1 MKKLRI
7 VALAFA
13 VLLLAGCGTNY
24 AQLEKELTEK
34 ASKYYEE
41 NIKDKVFNINNHEI
55 TLASLEAAN
64 VDISSFTKESCDK
77 SSYVLIK
84 LELDEEGKQKGD
96 YQTETHLICGDYETG
111 KK

>member
-1 MKKLRI
+1 MKKI
-7 VALAFA
+7 KIIALAFA
-13 VLLLAGCGTNY
+13 VVLLAGCGTNY
-24 AQLEKELTEK
+24 AKLEEELTDL

-41 NIKDKVFNINNHEI
+41 NLKNMVLNIDNHQI
-55 TLASLEAAN
+55 TLEALEKAE

-96 YQTETHLICGDYETG
+96 YKTETHLICGDYKTEN
-111 KK
+111 K